1 MDAIIQM
8 KKRRFDMKR
17 KNVDMLSGSI
27 AKGLLALTM
36 PIMIMNVMQSLFN
49 IIDMTVLRIFSNDS
63 AVGAV
68 GASGTLISL
77 CTNLLIGI
85 SAGANVVVAKRIG
98 LGNKDRVEKATMTAV
113 LSSVVGSI
121 LLMIIGVVFAE
132 TFLKMTNCP
141 DSLLPKATTYFRIYF
156 YGIPLLMLY
165 NFCAA
170 ILRASGDTKRPMYF
184 LILGGII
191 KVVFTVLFVALF
203 DMDVEGVAIAT
214 NISSFVI
221 SLLGFLN
228 LMKSEAVYLNF
239 KKIGFYGSE
248 LKEMLFIGI
257 PAGIQSSLYSLAN
270 VVITTTVNS
279 FGADAT
285 TGISIANQFDGI
297 MYQISYAPSL
307 AVIPYVAQ
315 NIGAGN
321 IKRVKKSVLSG
332 ILITVVFGA
341 SFGLLSAI
349 FSAQLSSIMSTTPAV
364 IKYSQQKM
372 IIISSTYFICGI
384 NEVMGGALK
393 GMGKPIIPTVATF
406 VFMCLLRFVWVYGAF
421 PFCPNLTFLYLVWPI
436 GWILSII
443 TLLIFYFP
451 AMAKLKKKFEEKR
464 ELCEAI

>member
-1 MDAIIQM
+1 
-8 KKRRFDMKR
+8 MKR

-27 AKGLLALTM
+27 TKGLLALSL

-49 IIDMTVLRIFSNDS
+49 IIDMTVLRVFSDDS

-68 GASGTLISL
+68 GASGTLITL
-77 CTNLLIGI
+77 CINLLIGI

-98 LGNKDRVEKATMTAV
+98 SGDKDRVNKATMTAI
-113 LSSVVGSI
+113 LTSIVGSI
-121 LLMIIGVVFAE
+121 ILLVIGAVFAE

-141 DSLLPKATTYFRIYF
+141 ESLLPKATSYFRIYF

-170 ILRASGDTKRPMYF
+170 ILRATGDTKRPMYF

-191 KVVFTVLFVALF
+191 KVVFTLLFVTAF
-203 DMDVEGVAIAT
+203 NMDVEGVAIAT

-221 SLLGFLN
+221 SMLAFYTIT
-228 LMKSEAVYLNF
+228 KSDQLHIDF
-239 KKIGFYGSE
+239 RKMRFYASE

-257 PAGIQSSLYSLAN
+257 PAGIQSSLYALAN
-270 VVITTTVNS
+270 VVITTAVNS

-321 IKRVKKSVLSG
+321 IKRVKKSVISG
-332 ILITVVFGA
+332 ILITVAFGA
-341 SFGLLSAI
+341 SFGFLSAL

-384 NEVMGGALK
+384 NEVMGGVLK

-406 VFMCLLRFVWVYGAF
+406 IFMCVLRFVWVYGIF

-443 TLLIFYFP
+443 TLLIAYFP
-451 AMAKLKKKFEEKR
+451 AISKLQR
-464 ELCEAI
+464 ECVPA

>member
-1 MDAIIQM
+1 M
-8 KKRRFDMKR
+8 KGEYRMKR

-27 AKGLLALTM
+27 TKGLLALSL

-49 IIDMTVLRIFSNDS
+49 IIDMTVLRVFSDDS

-68 GASGTLISL
+68 GASGTLITL
-77 CTNLLIGI
+77 CINLLIGI

-98 LGNKDRVEKATMTAV
+98 SGDKDRVNKATMTAI
-113 LSSVVGSI
+113 LTSIVGSI
-121 LLMIIGVVFAE
+121 ILLVIGAVFAE
-132 TFLKMTNCP
+132 SFLKMTNCP
-141 DSLLPKATTYFRIYF
+141 ESLLPKATSYFKIYF

-170 ILRASGDTKRPMYF
+170 ILRATGDTKRPMYF

-191 KVVFTVLFVALF
+191 KVIFTLLFVTAF
-203 DMDVEGVAIAT
+203 NMDVEGVAIAT

-221 SLLGFLN
+221 SMLAFYTI
-228 LMKSEAVYLNF
+228 MKSDQLHIDF
-239 KKIGFYGSE
+239 RKMRFYASE

-257 PAGIQSSLYSLAN
+257 PAGIQSSLYALAN
-270 VVITTTVNS
+270 VVITTAVNS

-321 IKRVKKSVLSG
+321 IKRVKKSVISG
-332 ILITVVFGA
+332 ILITVAFGA
-341 SFGLLSAI
+341 SFGFLSAI

-384 NEVMGGALK
+384 NEVMGGVLK

-406 VFMCLLRFVWVYGAF
+406 IFMCVLRFVWVYGIF

-443 TLLIFYFP
+443 TLLIAYFP
-451 AMAKLKKKFEEKR
+451 AISKLQR
-464 ELCEAI
+464 ECVPA